1 MVIVVTFD
9 HNLVNSNSFFPDLDN
24 VWFSYDQA
32 LISDVCDET
41 EIAELKLKVPS
52 SLLFSASIKF
62 KIQFKYN

>member
-1 MVIVVTFD
+1 MVIVVAFD
-9 HNLVNSNSFFPDLDN
+9 HNLVNSFFPDLDN

-52 SLLFSASIKF
+52 TLLFSASIKF
-62 KIQFKYN
+62 EIHQV